1 MRIDFLGL
9 HAFVAIAER
18 ASFQLAA
25 AHLNLSQTALSHR
38 MRKLEDDLGLRLLQR
53 TTREVSVTPAGLA
66 LLPKVRSMIDGL
78 SDSLDE
84 LRRQGR
90 EFQESLAIGCLPT
103 IAAGPLP
110 AVLKRFRNEHPD
122 VALRIHDNSATEI
135 DALIQSG
142 AVEFGITLVAAHRWD
157 FAVET
162 LIRDPFV
169 LVCRRR
175 DAIAD
180 RASVSWSDLAGAPLI
195 RISPHTGNR
204 MIIDD
209 ALGSRRDSLRW
220 VYEVQHVSTA
230 IALVRAGLGMT
241 VIPRLAMDSTQA
253 RGLRVLS
260 LRNPGVTRRI
270 GIVSRSSAPLS
281 PLADQL
287 RKLIVQQF
295 TTQPSSCKVP
305 VAFVKIVHQRAQTK
319 HLLHRA

>member
-18 ASFQLAA
+18 GSFQLAA

-53 TTREVSVTPAGLA
+53 TTREMSLTPAGLA
-66 LLPKVRSMIDGL
+66 LLPKVRAMIDGL
-78 SDSLDE
+78 SESLDD
-84 LRRQGR
+84 LRAQGR
-90 EFQESLAIGCLPT
+90 ARQESLAIGCLPT

-110 AVLKRFRNEHPD
+110 AALKRFRNEHPD
-122 VALRIHDNSATEI
+122 LALRIHDNSATEI

-157 FAVET
+157 FVIET
-162 LIRDPFV
+162 LARDPFV
-169 LVCRRR
+169 LICRRQ

-180 RASVSWSDLAGAPLI
+180 RAAVSWSELAGAPLI

-209 ALGSRRDSLRW
+209 ALGSRRESLRW

-230 IALVRAGLGMT
+230 IAFVRAGLGMT

-260 LRNPGVTRRI
+260 LRNPRVIRRI
-270 GIVSRSSAPLS
+270 GIVSRRSAPLS

-287 RKLIVQQF
+287 RKLIVHQF
-295 TTQPSSCKVP
+295 
-305 VAFVKIVHQRAQTK
+305 AAQSPAAKTNS
-319 HLLHRA
+319 HS